1 MKELSATVAMIV
13 GILVLILGMTW
24 LFQGNDFF
32 MYKYFAPKYE
42 NARREVFENTKSY
55 NQGTIQEL
63 ENMQYEYIKANPN
76 HQDALASI
84 ILHRAADFPQD
95 KLPYDLKVFIND
107 LKTKRNYDRTMKL
120 EK

>member
-1 MKELSATVAMIV
+1 MKELFVTIATIV
-13 GILVLILGMTW
+13 GILILILGMTW

-42 NARREVFENTKSY
+42 NTRREVFENTKSY
-55 NQGTIQEL
+55 NQGMIQEL
-63 ENMQYEYIKANPN
+63 ENMEFEYIKADSN
-76 HQDALASI
+76 HQYALASI

-95 KLPYDLKVFIND
+95 KLPYDLKVFING
-107 LKTKRNYDRTMKL
+107 LRSSHLQKL